1 MSAAM
6 SGHRPASVH
15 VRRAG
20 PEDRGTVE
28 NLLNLYLYDIAEF
41 ANDGWRVIGP
51 DGRYGHGPLDEYFD
65 GGNATAFLVTVGP
78 ELAGFALVDTHVV
91 LAQPAGTHSVAEFFI
106 MRKYR
111 RMGVGRSAAVA
122 LFGLFGGPWEVAQDE
137 RNARA
142 QRFWRS
148 VVDDYTGAAFSSEL
162 VDEAG
167 WHGPVLSFQARRVLT
182 REGR

>member
-1 MSAAM
+1 M
-6 SGHRPASVH
+6 PAHSQPSVH
-15 VRRAG
+15 VRRVG

-41 ANDGWRVIGP
+41 ANDGWRELGP
-51 DGRYGHGPLDEYFD
+51 DGRYGHGALDEYFD
-65 GGNATAFLVTVGP
+65 GGEAAAFLVTVGR

-122 LFGLFGGPWEVAQDE
+122 LFDLFGGPWEVAQDE
-137 RNARA
+137 RNAHA

-148 VVDDYTGAAFSSEL
+148 VVEDYANAGFSAQVVDDER
-162 VDEAG
+162 
-167 WHGPVLSFQARRVLT
+167 WQGPVLSFQARRALN
-182 REGR
+182 RAER